1 MNASRDQC
9 LVVDF
14 DDDLTSNVGQQAKR
28 IVELSTMINMI
39 QNGFKGAGGAVLSGE
54 STACFETSVLGNSFM
69 DFRVS
74 YALRVGR

>member
-14 DDDLTSNVGQQAKR
+14 DDDLTFQCW
-28 IVELSTMINMI
+28 STSEEDRRTFNMN

-54 STACFETSVLGNSFM
+54 STACFETCVLGNSFM

>member
-28 IVELSTMINMI
+28 IVEPSTMINMI
-39 QNGFKGAGGAVLSGE
+39 QNGFKGAGGAVLSG
-54 STACFETSVLGNSFM
+54 
-69 DFRVS
+69 
-74 YALRVGR
+74 